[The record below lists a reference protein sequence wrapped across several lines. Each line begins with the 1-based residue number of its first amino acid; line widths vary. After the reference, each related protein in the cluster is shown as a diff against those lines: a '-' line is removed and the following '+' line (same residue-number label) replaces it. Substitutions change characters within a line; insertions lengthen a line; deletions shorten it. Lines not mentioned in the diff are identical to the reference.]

1 VAIRTPSGD
10 VMKTRQSFK
19 VSRLAEHEISFRFAD
34 CLVIFKYKTK
44 ALYSLEDIQVI
55 LWLTSQFYRIL

>member
-1 VAIRTPSGD
+1 
-10 VMKTRQSFK
+10 MKTRQSFK